1 MKKAFTLIE
10 LIFVIVLLS
19 IISMFGADLYV
30 KIYNSYTNN
39 RATSDLEGETERTL
53 NIITSLLRDRVK
65 QTVIGRATDNGE
77 HPDGVFVYLDQVQEE
92 HDVLEWIGKST
103 ETQYI
108 GSTKGL
114 LGWSG
119 FDIKM
124 AVPSGDFVIQSP
136 GSSLKDANNIL
147 TSLNAGTKS
156 FGIIFNDDR
165 RPDANSFGYDHKTYN
180 HTNIGTVSITGNDTM
195 QISGLTSKN
204 KNRYFLVHTAY
215 AIEPVLDN
223 NAANVS
229 VSVDGGTD
237 DKIQYAKF
245 LKIKS
250 NFDSFN
256 KPNRNQKLVQISIV
270 EIQNFLMQYPDTKY
284 KPLLETMLIKFRL
297 AENEL
302 NKSIKNLYE
311 KTGRDESAQ
320 IYKERIETSPVA
332 GTDTIKPE
340 SPWYRVIFE

>member
-108 GSTKGL
+108 GSTNKGV

-119 FDIKM
+119 FAIDSS
-124 AVPSGDFVIQSP
+124 VPSGDFVIQSP
-136 GSSLKDANNIL
+136 GSSLKNAESIL
-147 TSLNAGTKS
+147 NSLNAGTKS
-156 FGIIFNDDR
+156 FGIIFNDAEV
-165 RPDANSFGYDHKTYN
+165 DANSFGYDHKTYN

-195 QISGLTSKN
+195 QISGLASRN

-215 AIEPVLDN
+215 AIVPVLDN
-223 NAANVS
+223 NAADVNVR
-229 VSVDGGTD
+229 G
-237 DKIQYAKF
+237 
-245 LKIKS
+245 IKS
-250 NFDSFN
+250 NTYNLLLYYDFQPWEGEKYNN
-256 KPNRNQKLVQISIV
+256 KDGKSVILAKNVTMFRFTYDNNSVAVKLCMRDNNRNFDAEKLDFIV
-270 EIQNFLMQYPDTKY
+270 C
-284 KPLLETMLIKFRL
+284 
-297 AENEL
+297 
-302 NKSIKNLYE
+302 KSQVVE
-311 KTGRDESAQ
+311 
-320 IYKERIETSPVA
+320 
-332 GTDTIKPE
+332 
-340 SPWYRVIFE
+340 

>member
-65 QTVIGRATDNGE
+65 QTVIGRETDNGE
-77 HPDGVFVYLDQVQEE
+77 HPDGDFVYLDQVQEE

-108 GSTKGL
+108 GSANKGL

-124 AVPSGDFVIQSP
+124 IVPSGDFVIQSP
-136 GSSLKDANNIL
+136 GSSLNDANNIL
-147 TSLNAGTKS
+147 ASLNAGTKS
-156 FGIIFNDDR
+156 FGIIFNDDSGR
-165 RPDANSFGYDHKTYN
+165 DVNNSFGYNHTTYN

-195 QISGLTSKN
+195 QISGLTSGN
-204 KNRYFLVHTAY
+204 KTRYFLVHTAY
-215 AIEPVLDN
+215 AIVPVLDN

-229 VSVDGGTD
+229 VSVDGG
-237 DKIQYAKF
+237 K
-245 LKIKS
+245 KIKS
-250 NFDSFN
+250 NTYNLLLYYDFQPWEKEKYENGKSVVLAKNVTMFRFTYDNNSVAVKLCMRDN
-256 KPNRNQKLVQISIV
+256 NRNFDAEKLDFIV
-270 EIQNFLMQYPDTKY
+270 C
-284 KPLLETMLIKFRL
+284 
-297 AENEL
+297 
-302 NKSIKNLYE
+302 KSQVVE
-311 KTGRDESAQ
+311 
-320 IYKERIETSPVA
+320 
-332 GTDTIKPE
+332 
-340 SPWYRVIFE
+340 

>member
-65 QTVIGRATDNGE
+65 QTVIGRETDNGE
-77 HPDGVFVYLDQVQEE
+77 HPDGNFVYLSDVQEE

-108 GSTKGL
+108 GSANKGV

-136 GSSLKDANNIL
+136 GSSLKNAESIL
-147 TSLNAGTKS
+147 NSLNAGTKS
-156 FGIIFNDDR
+156 FGIIFNDAEV
-165 RPDANSFGYDHKTYN
+165 DANSFGYDHKTYN

-195 QISGLTSKN
+195 QISGLASRN

-215 AIEPVLDN
+215 AIVPVLDN
-223 NAANVS
+223 NAADVS
-229 VSVDGGTD
+229 VGG
-237 DKIQYAKF
+237 
-245 LKIKS
+245 IKS
-250 NFDSFN
+250 NTYNLLLYYDFQPWEKEKYENGKSVVLAKNVTMFRFAYDNNSVAVKLCMRDN
-256 KPNRNQKLVQISIV
+256 NRNFDAEKLDFIV
-270 EIQNFLMQYPDTKY
+270 C
-284 KPLLETMLIKFRL
+284 
-297 AENEL
+297 
-302 NKSIKNLYE
+302 KSQVVE
-311 KTGRDESAQ
+311 
-320 IYKERIETSPVA
+320 
-332 GTDTIKPE
+332 
-340 SPWYRVIFE
+340 

>member
-19 IISMFGADLYV
+19 IISAFGADLYV

-65 QTVIGRATDNGE
+65 QTVIGRETDNGE
-77 HPDGVFVYLDQVQEE
+77 HPDGNFVYLSDVQEE

-124 AVPSGDFVIQSP
+124 AVPSGDFVIKSP
-136 GSSLKDANNIL
+136 GSSLENADDIL

-156 FGIIFNDDR
+156 FGIIFNDDIIINT
-165 RPDANSFGYDHKTYN
+165 DSFGYDHTTYN
-180 HTNIGTVSITGNDTM
+180 HTNIGTVSIIDNDTM
-195 QISGLTSKN
+195 QISGLASRN

-215 AIEPVLDN
+215 AIVPVLDN
-223 NAANVS
+223 NAADVS
-229 VSVDGGTD
+229 VGG
-237 DKIQYAKF
+237 
-245 LKIKS
+245 IKS
-250 NFDSFN
+250 NTYNLLLYYDFQPWEKEKYENGKSVVLAKNVTMFRFTFDNNSVAVKLCMRDN
-256 KPNRNQKLVQISIV
+256 NRNFDAEKLDFIV
-270 EIQNFLMQYPDTKY
+270 C
-284 KPLLETMLIKFRL
+284 
-297 AENEL
+297 
-302 NKSIKNLYE
+302 KSQVVE
-311 KTGRDESAQ
+311 
-320 IYKERIETSPVA
+320 
-332 GTDTIKPE
+332 
-340 SPWYRVIFE
+340 

>member
-65 QTVIGRATDNGE
+65 QTVIGRETDNGE
-77 HPDGVFVYLDQVQEE
+77 HPDGNFVSLYEVQEK

-119 FDIKM
+119 FAIDSS
-124 AVPSGDFVIQSP
+124 VPSGDFVIQSP

-147 TSLNAGTKS
+147 TSLNADTKS
-156 FGIIFNDDR
+156 FGIIFNDGEV
-165 RPDANSFGYDHKTYN
+165 DANSFGYNKTNN
-180 HTNIGTVSITGNDTM
+180 HTNIGTVKITSDDTM
-195 QISGLTSKN
+195 QISGLASRN

-215 AIEPVLDN
+215 AIVPVRDENAAKVSAANKVKSNTYNLLLYYDFQPWEGEKYNNKDGKSVVLAKNVTMFRFAYDN
-223 NAANVS
+223 NS
-229 VSVDGGTD
+229 VAVKLCMRDNNR
-237 DKIQYAKF
+237 
-245 LKIKS
+245 
-250 NFDSFN
+250 NFDAE
-256 KPNRNQKLVQISIV
+256 KLDFIV
-270 EIQNFLMQYPDTKY
+270 C
-284 KPLLETMLIKFRL
+284 
-297 AENEL
+297 
-302 NKSIKNLYE
+302 KSQVVE
-311 KTGRDESAQ
+311 
-320 IYKERIETSPVA
+320 
-332 GTDTIKPE
+332 
-340 SPWYRVIFE
+340 

>member
-19 IISMFGADLYV
+19 IISAFGADLYV

-65 QTVIGRATDNGE
+65 QTVIGRETDNGE
-77 HPDGVFVYLDQVQEE
+77 HPDGNFVYLSDVQEE

-124 AVPSGDFVIQSP
+124 AVPSGDFVIKSP
-136 GSSLKDANNIL
+136 GSSLENADDIL

-156 FGIIFNDDR
+156 FGIIFNDDIIINT
-165 RPDANSFGYDHKTYN
+165 DSFGYDHTTYN
-180 HTNIGTVSITGNDTM
+180 HTNIGTVSIIDNDTM
-195 QISGLTSKN
+195 QISGLASRN

-215 AIEPVLDN
+215 AIVPVLDN
-223 NAANVS
+223 NAADVS
-229 VSVDGGTD
+229 VGG
-237 DKIQYAKF
+237 
-245 LKIKS
+245 IKS
-250 NFDSFN
+250 NTYNLLLYYDFQPWEKEKYENGKSVVLAKNVTMFRFTFDNNSVAVKLCMRDN
-256 KPNRNQKLVQISIV
+256 NRNFDAEKLDFIV
-270 EIQNFLMQYPDTKY
+270 CRSQVVE
-284 KPLLETMLIKFRL
+284 
-297 AENEL
+297 
-302 NKSIKNLYE
+302 
-311 KTGRDESAQ
+311 
-320 IYKERIETSPVA
+320 
-332 GTDTIKPE
+332 
-340 SPWYRVIFE
+340 

>member
-19 IISMFGADLYV
+19 IISAFGADLYV

-65 QTVIGRATDNGE
+65 KTVIGRATDNGE
-77 HPDGVFVYLDQVQEE
+77 HPDGDFVYLDQVQEE

-108 GSTKGL
+108 GSANKGL

-136 GSSLKDANNIL
+136 GSSLKNAESIL
-147 TSLNAGTKS
+147 NSLNAGTKS
-156 FGIIFNDDR
+156 FGIIFNDAEV
-165 RPDANSFGYDHKTYN
+165 DANSFGYDHKTYN

-195 QISGLTSKN
+195 QISGLASRN

-215 AIEPVLDN
+215 AIVPVLDN

-229 VSVDGGTD
+229 VSVDGG
-237 DKIQYAKF
+237 K
-245 LKIKS
+245 KIKS
-250 NFDSFN
+250 NTYNLLLYYDFQPWEGEKYENGKSVILAKNVTMFRFTYDNNSVAVKLCMRDN
-256 KPNRNQKLVQISIV
+256 NRNFDAEKLDFIV
-270 EIQNFLMQYPDTKY
+270 C
-284 KPLLETMLIKFRL
+284 
-297 AENEL
+297 
-302 NKSIKNLYE
+302 KSQVVE
-311 KTGRDESAQ
+311 
-320 IYKERIETSPVA
+320 
-332 GTDTIKPE
+332 
-340 SPWYRVIFE
+340 

>member
-77 HPDGVFVYLDQVQEE
+77 HPDGDFVYLDQVQEE

-108 GSTKGL
+108 GSANKGV

-136 GSSLKDANNIL
+136 GSSLENAESIL
-147 TSLNAGTKS
+147 NSLNAGTKS
-156 FGIIFNDDR
+156 FGIIFNDGEV
-165 RPDANSFGYDHKTYN
+165 DANSFGYNKTNN
-180 HTNIGTVSITGNDTM
+180 HTNIGTVKITSDDTM
-195 QISGLTSKN
+195 QIIGLTSRN

-215 AIEPVLDN
+215 AIVPVLDN
-223 NAANVS
+223 NAADVNVR
-229 VSVDGGTD
+229 G
-237 DKIQYAKF
+237 
-245 LKIKS
+245 IKS
-250 NFDSFN
+250 NTYNLLLYYDFQPWEGEKYNN
-256 KPNRNQKLVQISIV
+256 KDGKSVILAKNVTMFRFTYDNNSVAVKLCMRDNNRNFDAKKLDFIV
-270 EIQNFLMQYPDTKY
+270 C
-284 KPLLETMLIKFRL
+284 
-297 AENEL
+297 
-302 NKSIKNLYE
+302 KSQVVE
-311 KTGRDESAQ
+311 
-320 IYKERIETSPVA
+320 
-332 GTDTIKPE
+332 
-340 SPWYRVIFE
+340 

>member
-77 HPDGVFVYLDQVQEE
+77 HPDGDFVYLDQVQEE

-108 GSTKGL
+108 GSANKGV

-136 GSSLKDANNIL
+136 GSSLENAESIL
-147 TSLNAGTKS
+147 NSLNTGTKS
-156 FGIIFNDDR
+156 FGIIFNDGEV
-165 RPDANSFGYDHKTYN
+165 DANSFGYNKTNN
-180 HTNIGTVSITGNDTM
+180 HTNIGTVKITSDDTM
-195 QISGLTSKN
+195 QIIGLTSRN

-215 AIEPVLDN
+215 AIVPVLDN
-223 NAANVS
+223 NAADVNVR
-229 VSVDGGTD
+229 G
-237 DKIQYAKF
+237 
-245 LKIKS
+245 IKS
-250 NFDSFN
+250 NTYNLLLYYDFQPWEGEKYNN
-256 KPNRNQKLVQISIV
+256 KDGKSVILAKNVTMFRFTYDNNSVAVKLCMRDNNRNFDAKKLDFIV
-270 EIQNFLMQYPDTKY
+270 C
-284 KPLLETMLIKFRL
+284 
-297 AENEL
+297 
-302 NKSIKNLYE
+302 KSQVVE
-311 KTGRDESAQ
+311 
-320 IYKERIETSPVA
+320 
-332 GTDTIKPE
+332 
-340 SPWYRVIFE
+340 

>member
-156 FGIIFNDDR
+156 FGIIFNDAEV
-165 RPDANSFGYDHKTYN
+165 DANSFGYDHKTYN

-195 QISGLTSKN
+195 QIGGLASRN

-215 AIEPVLDN
+215 AIVPVLDN
-223 NAANVS
+223 NAADVS
-229 VSVDGGTD
+229 VGG
-237 DKIQYAKF
+237 
-245 LKIKS
+245 IKS
-250 NFDSFN
+250 NTYNLLLYYDFQPWEKEKYENGKSVILAKNVTMFRFTYDNNSVAVKLCMRDN
-256 KPNRNQKLVQISIV
+256 NRNFDAEKLDFIV
-270 EIQNFLMQYPDTKY
+270 C
-284 KPLLETMLIKFRL
+284 
-297 AENEL
+297 
-302 NKSIKNLYE
+302 KSQVVE
-311 KTGRDESAQ
+311 
-320 IYKERIETSPVA
+320 
-332 GTDTIKPE
+332 
-340 SPWYRVIFE
+340 

>member
-65 QTVIGRATDNGE
+65 KTVIGRATDNGE
-77 HPDGVFVYLDQVQEE
+77 HPDGDFVYLDQVQEE

-108 GSTKGL
+108 GSANKGL

-119 FDIKM
+119 FDIKTI
-124 AVPSGDFVIQSP
+124 VPSGDFVIQSP
-136 GSSLKDANNIL
+136 GSSLKNAESIL
-147 TSLNAGTKS
+147 NSLNAGTNS
-156 FGIIFNDDR
+156 FGIIFNDDIIINA
-165 RPDANSFGYDHKTYN
+165 DSFGYDHTTYN

-195 QISGLTSKN
+195 QISGLASRN

-215 AIEPVLDN
+215 AIVPVLDN
-223 NAANVS
+223 NAADVNVR
-229 VSVDGGTD
+229 G
-237 DKIQYAKF
+237 
-245 LKIKS
+245 IKS
-250 NFDSFN
+250 NTYNLLLYYDFQPWEGEKYENGKSVILAKNVTMFRFTYDNNSVAVKLCMRDN
-256 KPNRNQKLVQISIV
+256 NRNFDAEKLDFIV
-270 EIQNFLMQYPDTKY
+270 C
-284 KPLLETMLIKFRL
+284 
-297 AENEL
+297 
-302 NKSIKNLYE
+302 KSQVVE
-311 KTGRDESAQ
+311 
-320 IYKERIETSPVA
+320 
-332 GTDTIKPE
+332 
-340 SPWYRVIFE
+340 

>member
-65 QTVIGRATDNGE
+65 QTVIGRETDNGE
-77 HPDGVFVYLDQVQEE
+77 HPDGNFVSLYEVQEK

-108 GSTKGL
+108 GSTNAGV

-119 FDIKM
+119 FAIDSPTPT
-124 AVPSGDFVIQSP
+124 AVPSGDFVIKSP
-136 GSSLKDANNIL
+136 GSSLENANDIL
-147 TSLNAGTKS
+147 TSLNAGTNS
-156 FGIIFNDDR
+156 FGIIFNDDIIINA
-165 RPDANSFGYDHKTYN
+165 DSFGYDHTTYN
-180 HTNIGTVSITGNDTM
+180 HTNIGTVSIIDNDTM
-195 QISGLTSKN
+195 QISGLTSGN

-215 AIEPVLDN
+215 AIVPVLDE

-229 VSVDGGTD
+229 VSVDGG
-237 DKIQYAKF
+237 K
-245 LKIKS
+245 KIKS
-250 NFDSFN
+250 NTYNLLLYYDFQPWEKEKYENGKSVVLAKNVTMFRFAYDNNSVAVKLCMRDN
-256 KPNRNQKLVQISIV
+256 NRNFDAEKLDFIV
-270 EIQNFLMQYPDTKY
+270 C
-284 KPLLETMLIKFRL
+284 
-297 AENEL
+297 
-302 NKSIKNLYE
+302 KSQVVE
-311 KTGRDESAQ
+311 
-320 IYKERIETSPVA
+320 
-332 GTDTIKPE
+332 
-340 SPWYRVIFE
+340 

>member
-19 IISMFGADLYV
+19 IISAFGADLYV

-65 QTVIGRATDNGE
+65 QTVIGRETDNGE
-77 HPDGVFVYLDQVQEE
+77 HPDGNFVYLSDVQEE

-195 QISGLTSKN
+195 QISGLTSRN

-215 AIEPVLDN
+215 AIVPVLDN
-223 NAANVS
+223 NAADVS
-229 VSVDGGTD
+229 VGG
-237 DKIQYAKF
+237 
-245 LKIKS
+245 IKS
-250 NFDSFN
+250 NTYNLLLYYDFQPWEKEKYENGKSVVLAKNVTMFRFAYDNNSVAVKLCMRDN
-256 KPNRNQKLVQISIV
+256 NRNFDAEKLDFIV
-270 EIQNFLMQYPDTKY
+270 C
-284 KPLLETMLIKFRL
+284 
-297 AENEL
+297 
-302 NKSIKNLYE
+302 KSQVVE
-311 KTGRDESAQ
+311 
-320 IYKERIETSPVA
+320 
-332 GTDTIKPE
+332 
-340 SPWYRVIFE
+340 

>member
-77 HPDGVFVYLDQVQEE
+77 HPDGDFVYLDQVQEE

-108 GSTKGL
+108 GSANKGV

-124 AVPSGDFVIQSP
+124 AVPSGDFVIKSP
-136 GSSLKDANNIL
+136 GSSLENADDIL

-156 FGIIFNDDR
+156 FGIIFNDAEV
-165 RPDANSFGYDHKTYN
+165 DANSFGYDHKTYN

-195 QISGLTSKN
+195 QIGGLASRN

-215 AIEPVLDN
+215 AIVPVLDN
-223 NAANVS
+223 NAADVS
-229 VSVDGGTD
+229 VGG
-237 DKIQYAKF
+237 
-245 LKIKS
+245 IKS
-250 NFDSFN
+250 NTYNLLLYYDFQPWEKEKYENGKSVVLAKNVTMFRFAYDNNSVAVKLCMRDN
-256 KPNRNQKLVQISIV
+256 NRNFDAEKLDFIV
-270 EIQNFLMQYPDTKY
+270 C
-284 KPLLETMLIKFRL
+284 
-297 AENEL
+297 
-302 NKSIKNLYE
+302 KSQVVE
-311 KTGRDESAQ
+311 
-320 IYKERIETSPVA
+320 
-332 GTDTIKPE
+332 
-340 SPWYRVIFE
+340 

>member
-65 QTVIGRATDNGE
+65 QTVIGRETDNGE
-77 HPDGVFVYLDQVQEE
+77 HPDGNFVSLYEVQEK

-108 GSTKGL
+108 GSTNAGV

-124 AVPSGDFVIQSP
+124 AVPSGDFVIKSP
-136 GSSLKDANNIL
+136 GSSLENANNIL

-215 AIEPVLDN
+215 AIVPVLDN
-223 NAANVS
+223 NAADVS
-229 VSVDGGTD
+229 VGG
-237 DKIQYAKF
+237 
-245 LKIKS
+245 IKS
-250 NFDSFN
+250 NTYNLLLYYDFQPWEKEKYENGKSVVLAKNVTMFRFAYDNNSVAVKLCMRDN
-256 KPNRNQKLVQISIV
+256 NRNFDAEKLDFIV
-270 EIQNFLMQYPDTKY
+270 C
-284 KPLLETMLIKFRL
+284 
-297 AENEL
+297 
-302 NKSIKNLYE
+302 KSQVVE
-311 KTGRDESAQ
+311 
-320 IYKERIETSPVA
+320 
-332 GTDTIKPE
+332 
-340 SPWYRVIFE
+340 

>member
-65 QTVIGRATDNGE
+65 QTVIGRETDNGE
-77 HPDGVFVYLDQVQEE
+77 HPDGNFVYLSDVQEE

-229 VSVDGGTD
+229 VSVDGG
-237 DKIQYAKF
+237 K
-245 LKIKS
+245 KIKS
-250 NFDSFN
+250 NTYNLLLYYDFQPWESENYRKGNSVILAKNVTMFRFTFDNNSVAVKLCMRDN
-256 KPNRNQKLVQISIV
+256 NRNFDAEKLDFIV
-270 EIQNFLMQYPDTKY
+270 C
-284 KPLLETMLIKFRL
+284 
-297 AENEL
+297 
-302 NKSIKNLYE
+302 KSQVVE
-311 KTGRDESAQ
+311 
-320 IYKERIETSPVA
+320 
-332 GTDTIKPE
+332 
-340 SPWYRVIFE
+340 

>member
-156 FGIIFNDDR
+156 FGIIFTDDR

-229 VSVDGGTD
+229 VSVDGG
-237 DKIQYAKF
+237 K
-245 LKIKS
+245 KIKS
-250 NFDSFN
+250 NTYNLLLYYNFQPWENENYRKGNSVVLAKNVTMFRFTYNNNSVAVKLCMRDN
-256 KPNRNQKLVQISIV
+256 NRNFDAEKLDFIV
-270 EIQNFLMQYPDTKY
+270 C
-284 KPLLETMLIKFRL
+284 
-297 AENEL
+297 
-302 NKSIKNLYE
+302 KSQVVE
-311 KTGRDESAQ
+311 
-320 IYKERIETSPVA
+320 
-332 GTDTIKPE
+332 
-340 SPWYRVIFE
+340 

>member
-229 VSVDGGTD
+229 VSVDGG
-237 DKIQYAKF
+237 K
-245 LKIKS
+245 KIKS
-250 NFDSFN
+250 NTYNLLLYYNFQPWENENYRKGNSVVLAKNVTMFRFTYDNNSVAVKLCMRDN
-256 KPNRNQKLVQISIV
+256 NRNFDAEKLDFIV
-270 EIQNFLMQYPDTKY
+270 C
-284 KPLLETMLIKFRL
+284 
-297 AENEL
+297 
-302 NKSIKNLYE
+302 KSQVVE
-311 KTGRDESAQ
+311 
-320 IYKERIETSPVA
+320 
-332 GTDTIKPE
+332 
-340 SPWYRVIFE
+340 

>member
-195 QISGLTSKN
+195 QISGLASRN

-215 AIEPVLDN
+215 AIVPVLDN
-223 NAANVS
+223 NAADVS
-229 VSVDGGTD
+229 VGG
-237 DKIQYAKF
+237 
-245 LKIKS
+245 IKS
-250 NFDSFN
+250 NTYNLLLYYDFQPWEKEKYENGKSVVLAKNVTMFRFAYDNNSVAVKLCMRDN
-256 KPNRNQKLVQISIV
+256 NRNFDAKKLDFIV
-270 EIQNFLMQYPDTKY
+270 C
-284 KPLLETMLIKFRL
+284 
-297 AENEL
+297 
-302 NKSIKNLYE
+302 KSQVVE
-311 KTGRDESAQ
+311 
-320 IYKERIETSPVA
+320 
-332 GTDTIKPE
+332 
-340 SPWYRVIFE
+340 

>member
-77 HPDGVFVYLDQVQEE
+77 HPDGDFVYLDQVQEE

-108 GSTKGL
+108 GSANKGV

-136 GSSLKDANNIL
+136 GSSLNDANNIL

-156 FGIIFNDDR
+156 FGIIFNDAEV
-165 RPDANSFGYDHKTYN
+165 DANSFGYDHKTYN

-195 QISGLTSKN
+195 QISGLASRN

-215 AIEPVLDN
+215 AIVPVLDN
-223 NAANVS
+223 NAADVNVR
-229 VSVDGGTD
+229 G
-237 DKIQYAKF
+237 
-245 LKIKS
+245 IKS
-250 NFDSFN
+250 NTYNLLLYYDFQPWEGEKYNN
-256 KPNRNQKLVQISIV
+256 KDGKSVILAKNVTMFRFTYDNNSVAVKLCMRDNNRNFDAKKLDFIV
-270 EIQNFLMQYPDTKY
+270 C
-284 KPLLETMLIKFRL
+284 
-297 AENEL
+297 
-302 NKSIKNLYE
+302 KSQVVE
-311 KTGRDESAQ
+311 
-320 IYKERIETSPVA
+320 
-332 GTDTIKPE
+332 
-340 SPWYRVIFE
+340 

>member
-65 QTVIGRATDNGE
+65 QTVIGRETDNGE
-77 HPDGVFVYLDQVQEE
+77 HPDGNFVSLYEVQEK

-108 GSTKGL
+108 GSTNAGV

-124 AVPSGDFVIQSP
+124 AVPSGDFVIKSP
-136 GSSLKDANNIL
+136 GSSLENANNIL

-215 AIEPVLDN
+215 AIVPVLDN
-223 NAANVS
+223 NAADVS
-229 VSVDGGTD
+229 VGG
-237 DKIQYAKF
+237 
-245 LKIKS
+245 IKS
-250 NFDSFN
+250 NTYNLLLYYDFQPWEKEKYENGKSVVLAKNVTMFRFAYDNNSVAVKLCMRDN
-256 KPNRNQKLVQISIV
+256 NRNFDAKKLDFIV
-270 EIQNFLMQYPDTKY
+270 C
-284 KPLLETMLIKFRL
+284 
-297 AENEL
+297 
-302 NKSIKNLYE
+302 KSQVVE
-311 KTGRDESAQ
+311 
-320 IYKERIETSPVA
+320 
-332 GTDTIKPE
+332 
-340 SPWYRVIFE
+340 

>member
-229 VSVDGGTD
+229 VSVDGG
-237 DKIQYAKF
+237 K
-245 LKIKS
+245 KIKS
-250 NFDSFN
+250 NTYNLLLYYNFQPWENENYRKGNSVVLAKNVTMFRFAYDNNSVAVKLCMRDN
-256 KPNRNQKLVQISIV
+256 NRNFDAEKLDFIV
-270 EIQNFLMQYPDTKY
+270 C
-284 KPLLETMLIKFRL
+284 
-297 AENEL
+297 
-302 NKSIKNLYE
+302 KSQVVE
-311 KTGRDESAQ
+311 
-320 IYKERIETSPVA
+320 
-332 GTDTIKPE
+332 
-340 SPWYRVIFE
+340 

>member
-77 HPDGVFVYLDQVQEE
+77 HPDGDFVYLDQVQEE

-108 GSTKGL
+108 GSANKGV

-136 GSSLKDANNIL
+136 GSSLENAESIL
-147 TSLNAGTKS
+147 NSLNAGTKS
-156 FGIIFNDDR
+156 FGIIFNDGEV
-165 RPDANSFGYDHKTYN
+165 DANSFGYNKTNN
-180 HTNIGTVSITGNDTM
+180 HTNIGTVKITSDDTM
-195 QISGLTSKN
+195 QIIGLTSRN

-215 AIEPVLDN
+215 AIVPVLDN
-223 NAANVS
+223 NAADVNVR
-229 VSVDGGTD
+229 G
-237 DKIQYAKF
+237 
-245 LKIKS
+245 IKS
-250 NFDSFN
+250 NTYNLLLYYDFQPWEGEKYNN
-256 KPNRNQKLVQISIV
+256 KDGKSVILAGNVTMFRFTYDNNSVAVKLCMRDNNRNFDAKKLDFIV
-270 EIQNFLMQYPDTKY
+270 C
-284 KPLLETMLIKFRL
+284 
-297 AENEL
+297 
-302 NKSIKNLYE
+302 KSQVVE
-311 KTGRDESAQ
+311 
-320 IYKERIETSPVA
+320 
-332 GTDTIKPE
+332 
-340 SPWYRVIFE
+340 

>member
-65 QTVIGRATDNGE
+65 QTVIGRETDNGE
-77 HPDGVFVYLDQVQEE
+77 HPDGNFVYLSDVQEE

-114 LGWSG
+114 LGWSS

-229 VSVDGGTD
+229 VSVDGG
-237 DKIQYAKF
+237 K
-245 LKIKS
+245 KIKS
-250 NFDSFN
+250 NTYNLLLYYDFQPWESENYRKGNSVILAKNVTMFRFAYDNNSVAVKLCMRDN
-256 KPNRNQKLVQISIV
+256 NRNFDAEKLDFIV
-270 EIQNFLMQYPDTKY
+270 C
-284 KPLLETMLIKFRL
+284 
-297 AENEL
+297 
-302 NKSIKNLYE
+302 KSQVVE
-311 KTGRDESAQ
+311 
-320 IYKERIETSPVA
+320 
-332 GTDTIKPE
+332 
-340 SPWYRVIFE
+340 

>member
-195 QISGLTSKN
+195 QISGLTSRN

-215 AIEPVLDN
+215 AIVPVLDN
-223 NAANVS
+223 NAADVS
-229 VSVDGGTD
+229 VGG
-237 DKIQYAKF
+237 
-245 LKIKS
+245 IKS
-250 NFDSFN
+250 NTYNLLLYYDFQPWEKEKYENGKSVVLAKNVTMFRFAYDNNSVAVKLCMRDN
-256 KPNRNQKLVQISIV
+256 NRNFDAEKLDFIV
-270 EIQNFLMQYPDTKY
+270 C
-284 KPLLETMLIKFRL
+284 
-297 AENEL
+297 
-302 NKSIKNLYE
+302 KSQVVE
-311 KTGRDESAQ
+311 
-320 IYKERIETSPVA
+320 
-332 GTDTIKPE
+332 
-340 SPWYRVIFE
+340 

>member
-19 IISMFGADLYV
+19 IISAFWADLYV

-65 QTVIGRATDNGE
+65 QTVIGRETDNGE
-77 HPDGVFVYLDQVQEE
+77 HPDGNFVYLSDVQEE

-124 AVPSGDFVIQSP
+124 AVPSGDFVIKSP
-136 GSSLKDANNIL
+136 GSSLENADDIL

-156 FGIIFNDDR
+156 FGIIFNDDIIINT
-165 RPDANSFGYDHKTYN
+165 DSFGYDHTTYN
-180 HTNIGTVSITGNDTM
+180 HTNIGTVSIIDNDTM
-195 QISGLTSKN
+195 QISGLASRN

-215 AIEPVLDN
+215 AIVPVLDN
-223 NAANVS
+223 NAADVS
-229 VSVDGGTD
+229 VGG
-237 DKIQYAKF
+237 
-245 LKIKS
+245 IKS
-250 NFDSFN
+250 NTYNLLLYYDFQPWEKEKYENGKSVVLAKNVTMFRFTFDNNSVAVKLCMRDN
-256 KPNRNQKLVQISIV
+256 NRNFDAEKLDFIV
-270 EIQNFLMQYPDTKY
+270 C
-284 KPLLETMLIKFRL
+284 
-297 AENEL
+297 
-302 NKSIKNLYE
+302 KSQVVEWWKKDL
-311 KTGRDESAQ
+311 
-320 IYKERIETSPVA
+320 V
-332 GTDTIKPE
+332 
-340 SPWYRVIFE
+340 

>member
-77 HPDGVFVYLDQVQEE
+77 HPDGDFVYLDQVQEE

-108 GSTKGL
+108 GSANKGV

-136 GSSLKDANNIL
+136 GSSLNDANNIL
-147 TSLNAGTKS
+147 ASLNAGTKS
-156 FGIIFNDDR
+156 FGIIFNDDSGR
-165 RPDANSFGYDHKTYN
+165 DVNNSFGYNHTTYN

-195 QISGLTSKN
+195 QISGLTSGNIK
-204 KNRYFLVHTAY
+204 RYFLVHTAY
-215 AIEPVLDN
+215 AIVPVLDN
-223 NAANVS
+223 NAADVNVR
-229 VSVDGGTD
+229 G
-237 DKIQYAKF
+237 
-245 LKIKS
+245 IKS
-250 NFDSFN
+250 NTYNLLLYYDFQPWEKEKYENGKSVVLAKNVTMFRFAYDNNSVAVKLCMRDN
-256 KPNRNQKLVQISIV
+256 NRNFDAEKLDFIV
-270 EIQNFLMQYPDTKY
+270 C
-284 KPLLETMLIKFRL
+284 
-297 AENEL
+297 
-302 NKSIKNLYE
+302 KSQVVE
-311 KTGRDESAQ
+311 
-320 IYKERIETSPVA
+320 
-332 GTDTIKPE
+332 
-340 SPWYRVIFE
+340 

>member
-77 HPDGVFVYLDQVQEE
+77 HPDGDFVYLDQVQEE

-108 GSTKGL
+108 GSANKGV

-124 AVPSGDFVIQSP
+124 AVPSGDFVIKSP
-136 GSSLKDANNIL
+136 GSSLENADDIL

-156 FGIIFNDDR
+156 FGIIFNDAEV
-165 RPDANSFGYDHKTYN
+165 DANSFGYDHKTYN

-195 QISGLTSKN
+195 QIGGLASRN

-215 AIEPVLDN
+215 AIVPVLDN
-223 NAANVS
+223 NAADVS
-229 VSVDGGTD
+229 VGG
-237 DKIQYAKF
+237 
-245 LKIKS
+245 IKS
-250 NFDSFN
+250 NTYNLLLYYDFQPWEKEKYENGKSVVLAKNVTMFRFTFDNNSVAVKLCMRDN
-256 KPNRNQKLVQISIV
+256 NRNFDAEKLDFIV
-270 EIQNFLMQYPDTKY
+270 C
-284 KPLLETMLIKFRL
+284 
-297 AENEL
+297 
-302 NKSIKNLYE
+302 KSQVVE
-311 KTGRDESAQ
+311 
-320 IYKERIETSPVA
+320 
-332 GTDTIKPE
+332 
-340 SPWYRVIFE
+340 

>member
-65 QTVIGRATDNGE
+65 QTVIGRETDNGE
-77 HPDGVFVYLDQVQEE
+77 HPDGDFVYLREVQEK

-108 GSTKGL
+108 GSTNKGV

-119 FDIKM
+119 FAIDSSTPTP
-124 AVPSGDFVIQSP
+124 VPPGDFVIKSP
-136 GSSLKDANNIL
+136 GSSLENADDIL

-156 FGIIFNDDR
+156 FGIIFNDDIIINT
-165 RPDANSFGYDHKTYN
+165 DSFGYDHTTYN
-180 HTNIGTVSITGNDTM
+180 HTNIGTVSIIDNDTM
-195 QISGLTSKN
+195 QISGLASRN

-215 AIEPVLDN
+215 AIVPVLDN
-223 NAANVS
+223 NAADVS
-229 VSVDGGTD
+229 VGG
-237 DKIQYAKF
+237 
-245 LKIKS
+245 IKS
-250 NFDSFN
+250 NTYNLLLYYDFQPWEKEKYENGKSVVLAKNVTMFRFTFDNNSVAVKLCMRDN
-256 KPNRNQKLVQISIV
+256 NRNFDAEKLDFIV
-270 EIQNFLMQYPDTKY
+270 C
-284 KPLLETMLIKFRL
+284 
-297 AENEL
+297 
-302 NKSIKNLYE
+302 KSQVVE
-311 KTGRDESAQ
+311 
-320 IYKERIETSPVA
+320 
-332 GTDTIKPE
+332 
-340 SPWYRVIFE
+340 

>member
-65 QTVIGRATDNGE
+65 KTVIGRATDNGE
-77 HPDGVFVYLDQVQEE
+77 HPDGDFVYLDQVQEE

-124 AVPSGDFVIQSP
+124 AVPSGDFVIKSP
-136 GSSLKDANNIL
+136 GSSLENADDIL

-156 FGIIFNDDR
+156 FGIIFNDDIIINT
-165 RPDANSFGYDHKTYN
+165 DSFGYDHTTYN
-180 HTNIGTVSITGNDTM
+180 HTNIGTVSIIDNDTM
-195 QISGLTSKN
+195 QISGLASRN

-215 AIEPVLDN
+215 AIVPVLDN
-223 NAANVS
+223 NAADVS
-229 VSVDGGTD
+229 VGG
-237 DKIQYAKF
+237 
-245 LKIKS
+245 IKS
-250 NFDSFN
+250 NTYNLLLYYDFQPWEKEKYENGKSVVLAKNVTMFRFTFDNNSVAVKLCMRDN
-256 KPNRNQKLVQISIV
+256 NRNFDAEKLDFIV
-270 EIQNFLMQYPDTKY
+270 C
-284 KPLLETMLIKFRL
+284 
-297 AENEL
+297 
-302 NKSIKNLYE
+302 KSQVVE
-311 KTGRDESAQ
+311 
-320 IYKERIETSPVA
+320 
-332 GTDTIKPE
+332 
-340 SPWYRVIFE
+340 

>member
-65 QTVIGRATDNGE
+65 QTVIGRETDNGE
-77 HPDGVFVYLDQVQEE
+77 HPDGNFVYLSDVQEE

-195 QISGLTSKN
+195 QIGGLASRN

-215 AIEPVLDN
+215 AIVPVLDN
-223 NAANVS
+223 NAADVS
-229 VSVDGGTD
+229 VGG
-237 DKIQYAKF
+237 
-245 LKIKS
+245 IKS
-250 NFDSFN
+250 NTYNLLLYYDFQPWEKEKYENGKSVVLAKNVTMFRFAYDNNSVAVKLCMRDN
-256 KPNRNQKLVQISIV
+256 NRNFDAEKLDFIV
-270 EIQNFLMQYPDTKY
+270 C
-284 KPLLETMLIKFRL
+284 
-297 AENEL
+297 
-302 NKSIKNLYE
+302 KSQVVE
-311 KTGRDESAQ
+311 
-320 IYKERIETSPVA
+320 
-332 GTDTIKPE
+332 
-340 SPWYRVIFE
+340 

>member
-65 QTVIGRATDNGE
+65 QTVIGRETDNGE
-77 HPDGVFVYLDQVQEE
+77 HPDGNFVSLYEVQEK

-229 VSVDGGTD
+229 VSVDGG
-237 DKIQYAKF
+237 K
-245 LKIKS
+245 KIKS
-250 NFDSFN
+250 NTYNLLLYYNFQPWENENYRKGNSVVLAKNVTMFRFTYDNNSVAVKLCMRDN
-256 KPNRNQKLVQISIV
+256 NRNFDAEKLDFIV
-270 EIQNFLMQYPDTKY
+270 C
-284 KPLLETMLIKFRL
+284 
-297 AENEL
+297 
-302 NKSIKNLYE
+302 KSQVVE
-311 KTGRDESAQ
+311 
-320 IYKERIETSPVA
+320 
-332 GTDTIKPE
+332 
-340 SPWYRVIFE
+340 